1 MAFMAAELGQTER
14 AGRLW
19 GAAERLWDG
28 LGLSRSPN
36 AQEEHEKGVSAARAL
51 LGAPAFSAA
60 WEEGRAMTRE
70 QAIAYAL
77 EDEAL

>member
-1 MAFMAAELGQTER
+1 
-14 AGRLW
+14 
-19 GAAERLWDG
+19 

-36 AQEEHEKGVSAARAL
+36 AQEEHEKGVSAARSL